1 MKSLG
6 QKLLGAFVCLLVLI
20 VGAAWKRGDPQSA
33 QPAPATPAGERAVTP
48 AQGADRQ
55 ITLDV
60 VVTDHSGKPVAG
72 LQQQDFTVLDD
83 KRPRTI
89 SSFSA
94 LAKTRGSEDLPEQSV
109 VVVDAVNTPFN
120 AIAYQREQLD
130 RFLRQLGS
138 ELPLPMSV
146 SVLTDKS
153 ASQSPASSDG
163 NTVANSLDAAQS
175 GLRIINRAQG
185 FYGAQERFQISL
197 PALNRLVDG
206 VAMQP
211 GRKLVIWVG
220 PGWPLLSG
228 PGMEMMIARKDQAQ
242 IFSSIVKLSS
252 ALRQGRVTLYNV
264 DQPGSGESM
273 SRAFYYQEFLKGV
286 SSANMAQF
294 GNLALQVL
302 AVQSGGLVLNR
313 SNDLG
318 SSVAAC
324 LADGQAFYTLA
335 FEAPTA
341 NSPDE
346 YHSLQVKMNQHG
358 LTARTRTGY
367 YAQP

>member
-6 QKLLGAFVCLLVLI
+6 RKLLRVPVCLLVLV
-20 VGAAWKRGDPQSA
+20 VGAAWIRGEPQSA
-33 QPAPATPAGERAVTP
+33 LPAPATPAGERAAAP
-48 AQGADRQ
+48 APGAYRQ
-55 ITLDV
+55 IMLDV

-72 LQQQDFTVLDD
+72 LQQQDFTILDD

-94 LAKTRGSEDLPEQSV
+94 LAKTRGSEDLPEQAV
-109 VVVDAVNTPFN
+109 LVVDAVNTPFD
-120 AIAYQREQLD
+120 AIAFQREQLD

-153 ASQSPASSDG
+153 ASQSAASRDG
-163 NTVANSLDAAQS
+163 NTLANSLDAAQS

-197 PALNRLVDG
+197 PALNRLVEG

-242 IFSSIVKLSS
+242 IFDTIVKLSDL
-252 ALRQGRVTLYNV
+252 LRQGRVTLYNV
-264 DQPGSGESM
+264 DQPGVRESM
-273 SRAFYYQEFLKGV
+273 SREFYYESFLKAV
-286 SSANMAQF
+286 SSANKAQF
-294 GNLALQVL
+294 GNLAIQVL

-313 SNDLG
+313 SNDVG

-335 FEAPTA
+335 FEAPAA
-341 NSPDE
+341 NAPNE
-346 YHSLQVKMNQHG
+346 YHSLQVKMKKHG

>member
-6 QKLLGAFVCLLVLI
+6 RKLLRVLVCLLVLI
-20 VGAAWKRGDPQSA
+20 VGAAWKSGEPQSA
-33 QPAPATPAGERAVTP
+33 QPAPATPAGERAAAP
-48 AQGADRQ
+48 APGAGRQ
-55 ITLDV
+55 ILLDV

-72 LQQQDFTVLDD
+72 LQRQDFTVLDD

-94 LAKTRGSEDLPEQSV
+94 FAKTRGSEDLPEQSV
-109 VVVDAVNTPFN
+109 LVVDAVNTPFD

-130 RFLRQLGS
+130 RFLRQVGS

-153 ASQSPASSDG
+153 ASQSAASSDG

-197 PALNRLVDG
+197 PALNRLVEG

-228 PGMEMMIARKDQAQ
+228 REMEMMIAQKDLAQ
-242 IFSSIVKLSS
+242 IFNNIVKLS
-252 ALRQGRVTLYNV
+252 ALLRQGRVTLYNV
-264 DQPGSGESM
+264 DQPGMRGSM
-273 SRAFYYQEFLKGV
+273 SREFYYESFLKGV
-286 SSANMAQF
+286 GSANKAQF

-302 AVQSGGLVLNR
+302 AVQSGGLVLNT

-335 FEAPTA
+335 FEAPAA
-341 NSPDE
+341 NAPNE
-346 YHSLQVKMNQHG
+346 YHSLQVRMNQHG